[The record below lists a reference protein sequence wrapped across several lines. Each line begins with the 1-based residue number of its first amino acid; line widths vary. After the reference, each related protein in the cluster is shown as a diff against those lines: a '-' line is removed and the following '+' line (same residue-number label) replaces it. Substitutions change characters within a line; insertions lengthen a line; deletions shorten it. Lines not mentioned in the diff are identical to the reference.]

1 MRGLSRGTPYAM
13 PLVTMNLRGALVFSL
28 LALCRCGFPP
38 PEADGITPGH
48 GNLGAAPGAGSPG
61 GSGGSGA
68 GVADMGGG
76 GAATGTGIGSGTL
89 TGVMNGFT
97 VAPIRTVFAVVNGSS
112 FNVYLSDRADA
123 CAVLQAGATPKNGSF
138 LRLGSSAGATPHT
151 FPAGSYS
158 FTPAATTASGSGGTG
173 GSGGSGGFGGRFGGG
188 FGGGGFGGGGNNN
201 PDGGAGNGNGNGM
214 PSAVIASAD
223 GTCALSGYDQTT
235 AGGFTLHA
243 PVDTSKPT
251 TIEGT
256 FDITFANMA
265 VTGELK
271 GTFSAPVC
279 PNAKDIPLVPV
290 ACQ

>member
-1 MRGLSRGTPYAM
+1 M
-13 PLVTMNLRGALVFSL
+13 PIVTMNLRGALVLSL
-28 LALCRCGFPP
+28 FALCRCGFPP

-48 GNLGAAPGAGSPG
+48 GNLGAVPGSGSGGGGVG
-61 GSGGSGA
+61 GSG

-97 VAPIRTVFAVVNGSS
+97 VAPVRTVFAVFNGSS

-138 LRLGSSAGATPHT
+138 LRLGSSSGTTPHT

-158 FTPAATTASGSGGTG
+158 FAAVTVASGGAGTG
-173 GSGGSGGFGGRFGGG
+173 GSAGSGGGGGGFGGRFGGG
-188 FGGGGFGGGGNNN
+188 FGGGGFGGGGNN
-201 PDGGAGNGNGNGM
+201 PDGGTGNGNAEGM

-223 GTCALSGYDQTT
+223 GSCALSGYDQTT
-235 AGGFTLHA
+235 AGNFTIKA
-243 PVDTSKPT
+243 PVDTSKPA